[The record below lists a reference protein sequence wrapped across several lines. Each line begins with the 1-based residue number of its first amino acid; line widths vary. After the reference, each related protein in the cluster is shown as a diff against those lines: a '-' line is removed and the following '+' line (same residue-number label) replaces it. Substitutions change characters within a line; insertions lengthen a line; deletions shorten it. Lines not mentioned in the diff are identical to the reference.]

1 MFYRCVDRYHLTI
14 VSRRE
19 EEEEKAE
26 YCSNIVEGNIVFD
39 AGDRAIIFP
48 WRREQIQSGLFTLC
62 EYTRDSKVVPTR
74 EPVARCLDSISAV
87 CLPENTLY
95 EEEKRNRGEQ
105 YNGINFSFIFKNII
119 YVYADKRTFSITVL
133 AR

>member
-1 MFYRCVDRYHLTI
+1 MFYRCVDRYHLAI

-48 WRREQIQSGLFTLC
+48 WRREQIQSGLFTVRIYARFESSANARARRALP
-62 EYTRDSKVVPTR
+62 RFDL
-74 EPVARCLDSISAV
+74 RCLSSGKYFV
-87 CLPENTLY
+87 
-95 EEEKRNRGEQ
+95 RRGEAKQ
-105 YNGINFSFIFKNII
+105 R
-119 YVYADKRTFSITVL
+119 RTV
-133 AR
+133 